1 MLFKTRT
8 LYIFKV
14 PRSCYG
20 VKSERANNQ
29 VNEDNLRIKNP
40 TFEVFVSYV
49 ISDVKNK
56 IRQKKQMLQP
66 VQLAEFGSKRYLA
79 AFFPRALKKFASGK
93 ANPFAASPPRKR
105 TRAQTPASYAATN
118 VIKWLLLSNLHLRQH
133 PYNSHGAPLRNATF
147 FSSRRMVY
155 TFTLILISTTP
166 LNSSCYNTK
175 ITSPQRQQLP
185 N

>member
-1 MLFKTRT
+1 MR
-8 LYIFKV
+8 
-14 PRSCYG
+14 P
-20 VKSERANNQ
+20 A
-29 VNEDNLRIKNP
+29 
-40 TFEVFVSYV
+40 FEVFVSYV

-56 IRQKKQMLQP
+56 IRQKNKCYILRSWRDSGASDIW
-66 VQLAEFGSKRYLA
+66 QLSRH
-79 AFFPRALKKFASGK
+79 FFPRSLKKFASAEAQLL
-93 ANPFAASPPRKR
+93 ANPFAASSPRKR

-133 PYNSHGAPLRNATF
+133 SYNGHRAPLHNATV

-155 TFTLILISTTP
+155 TFTLILTSTTP
-166 LNSSCYNTK
+166 LNSSCYITK